1 MIEILNIKI
10 KNQKSKFWSLANEFT
25 THPLFAG
32 SFIMIFGSNAVN
44 FLNYV
49 YHLIM
54 GRLLG
59 PSNYGE
65 LAALFSLNGLLGIIP
80 GSLSLVIIKYVSS
93 SKTDEGIEDIVRW
106 FNKKVFLSA
115 ISLFLL
121 IVVLAPY
128 ISSFLNIQNYLLII
142 LTGSVFLFSIP
153 ALFNRSVLQGLLRFK
168 QMVISVLAETGLKL
182 ILGVL
187 FVYLGFSVGGAV
199 GALVVGGWAGWI
211 LSRMAIVDYIKKG
224 QIRLPQIKQFF
235 LYSVPVLIQS
245 VAMTS
250 IYSTDLILVKHFFS
264 PHEAGIYASLS
275 TLGKIIFFGT
285 GPIGAVMFP
294 LVAKKQSRGE
304 NYVKIFN
311 YSLFLTIVA
320 SLTILTIYWLFPE
333 IVIKTL
339 YGPLYLEGAN
349 LLVWFG
355 IFTTL
360 FTLSS
365 LYVSYNLSMGK
376 TKVVVIPSIVAIL
389 QIIGI
394 WIYHYNLMI
403 VIIISVFVNTL
414 LLSLLLIYS
423 SYESYGGRNKFNL
436 GHSPGI

>member
-1 MIEILNIKI
+1 M
-10 KNQKSKFWSLANEFT
+10 KNLKFIGLVNEFMA
-25 THPLFAG
+25 HPLFAG

-44 FLNYV
+44 FLNYI

-65 LAALFSLNGLLGIIP
+65 LAALFSLSGLLGIIP

-93 SKTDEGIEDIVRW
+93 SKTDEEVEDIIRW
-106 FNKKVFLSA
+106 FNKKIFLSA
-115 ISLFLL
+115 IGLFLL
-121 IVVLAPY
+121 IVVLASY

-168 QMVISVLAETGLKL
+168 QMVISVLAETSLKL

-199 GALVVGGWAGWI
+199 GALVVAGWVGWI
-211 LSRMAIVDYIKKG
+211 LSRMAIADFIKKG
-224 QIRLPQIKQFF
+224 EIKLPQIKQFF

-311 YSLFLTIVA
+311 YSLLLTIAA
-320 SLTILTIYWLFPE
+320 SITILAIYWLFPE
-333 IVIKTL
+333 IVIKIL

-365 LYVSYNLSMGK
+365 LYISYNLSMGK
-376 TKVVVIPSIVAIL
+376 TKVVIIPSIVAIL
-389 QIIGI
+389 QIVGI

-403 VIIISVFVNTL
+403 VITISVVVNAL

-423 SYESYGGRNKFNL
+423 TYESYGGRNKLNL
-436 GHSPGI
+436 GHSPSV